1 MKEATKLR
9 PAVPVR
15 TLTVCEGRATL
26 GYILEFGPHHFT
38 AELFATGK
46 EIDGIYP
53 SSADAA
59 QAINE
64 ANKKVWSAA
73 Q

>member
-1 MKEATKLR
+1 MKAATKPK
-9 PAVPVR
+9 PAAPVR
-15 TLTVCEGRATL
+15 VLTVCEGRATL
-26 GYILEFGPHHFT
+26 GYILEFGAHHFT
-38 AELFATGK
+38 AELFATG
-46 EIDGIYP
+46 EDIGGVYP
-53 SSADAA
+53 TTADAA